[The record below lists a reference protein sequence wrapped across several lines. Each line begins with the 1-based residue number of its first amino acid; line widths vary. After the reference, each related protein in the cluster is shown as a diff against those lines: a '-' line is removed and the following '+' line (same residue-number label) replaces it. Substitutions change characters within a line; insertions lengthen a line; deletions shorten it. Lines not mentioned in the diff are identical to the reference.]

1 MHPLVATHCHPL
13 AKINGYSCDSKGL
26 ISLITL
32 WTESN
37 EVHLQKTAAFL
48 SQWLDE
54 NDTLT
59 LHTSGTT
66 GVPKEI
72 SVKKEHMIHSAQLTG
87 AFLQLQVGDRALCAL
102 PTDYI
107 AGKMMLVRTLVLG
120 LSLEIVAP
128 SSTPFASI
136 DGEVD
141 FVALTPMQAFK
152 SLEQLHRARKII
164 LGGAP
169 ISLSMETAFQEVPS
183 QIYATYGMTETVS
196 HIALRPIAPKEQH
209 SLRYTTIGAIT
220 IRQDSQG
227 CLVIDCPEVAD
238 MPIYTHDVVTLYN
251 DRSFQWQGRLDNIIN
266 SAGVK
271 IFPESVEERLAA
283 FITDRF
289 FIWKEPDTLLGEKV
303 ILLIEGREE
312 AYRDL
317 LMNLQ
322 KETVFSKYELPKKI
336 YYLPH
341 FKTTESGKIQRE
353 ITAKLVL

>member
-1 MHPLVATHCHPL
+1 MHPLVATYCHPL
-13 AKINGYSCDSKGL
+13 AKINGYSCYSKGL
-26 ISLITL
+26 ISLIAL

-120 LSLEIVAP
+120 LSLEVVAP
-128 SSTPFASI
+128 SSTPFVSI

-271 IFPESVEERLAA
+271 IFPESVEERLAT

-289 FIWKEPDTLLGEKV
+289 FIWKEPDALLGEKV

>member
-1 MHPLVATHCHPL
+1 MHPLVATYCHPL

-54 NDTLT
+54 SDTLT

-120 LSLEIVAP
+120 LSLEVVAP

-152 SLEQLHRARKII
+152 SLKSSW
-164 LGGAP
+164 GAP
-169 ISLSMETAFQEVPS
+169 LSLCLWKRLFRRFLLRSMPPMA
-183 QIYATYGMTETVS
+183 
-196 HIALRPIAPKEQH
+196 
-209 SLRYTTIGAIT
+209 
-220 IRQDSQG
+220 
-227 CLVIDCPEVAD
+227 
-238 MPIYTHDVVTLYN
+238 
-251 DRSFQWQGRLDNIIN
+251 
-266 SAGVK
+266 
-271 IFPESVEERLAA
+271 
-283 FITDRF
+283 
-289 FIWKEPDTLLGEKV
+289 
-303 ILLIEGREE
+303 
-312 AYRDL
+312 
-317 LMNLQ
+317 
-322 KETVFSKYELPKKI
+322 
-336 YYLPH
+336 
-341 FKTTESGKIQRE
+341 
-353 ITAKLVL
+353 